1 MTPEPSK
8 TLDLFVPG
16 RVCLFGEHS
25 DWAGGFRKENP
36 DIPQGQCLISGTNQ
50 GIFARVSAHPSNLV
64 LKSTLD
70 NGKCESITLSLEND
84 ELMAEATCATSMWSY
99 ICGVALEMRKK
110 YPNICGLV
118 LDNYKTTLPVKKGLS
133 SSAAIC
139 VLAARAF
146 NKLYSLNLSTRDEME
161 FAYLGEILTPSKCG
175 RMDQG
180 CAFGSKPVLMKF
192 DGDILNVEEKVEI
205 GGPIYLIIVDLHA
218 SKSTPHIL
226 SDLRRAYPKASCDI
240 TRGVQKLLGEVN
252 HDIMNEALQAL
263 QEGSGEKVGAC
274 MIRAQAEFDKFA
286 IPASPDHLTS
296 PVLHKVLNCKK
307 LKPFVHGGKGVGS
320 QGDGS
325 AQFVA
330 KTKNDQMKAIRLIE
344 IEFGMTCLPLTLG
357 DV

>member
-1 MTPEPSK
+1 MSTTTSVVI
-8 TLDLFVPG
+8 DLFVPG

-25 DWAGGFRKENP
+25 DWAGGFRKDNL
-36 DIPQGQCLISGTNQ
+36 DIPQGLCLISGTNQ
-50 GIFARVSAHPSNLV
+50 GIFARASAHPSKLI
-64 LKSTLD
+64 LKSTSD
-70 NGKCESITLSLEND
+70 NGKQESITLPLEHD

-99 ICGVALEMRKK
+99 ICGVALEIRKK
-110 YPNICGLV
+110 YPNVGGLI

-139 VLAARAF
+139 VLASRAF
-146 NKLYSLNLSTRDEME
+146 NMLYSLNLNTRDEME

-192 DGDILNVEEKVEI
+192 DGDILDVDKKVEI

-226 SDLRRAYPKASCDI
+226 SDLRRAYPKATCDI
-240 TRGVQKLLGEVN
+240 TRGVQHLLGEVN
-252 HDIMNEALQAL
+252 HDIMEEALQAL
-263 QEGSGEKVGAC
+263 REGSGEKVGSC
-274 MIRAQAEFDKFA
+274 MIRAQAEFDKYA
-286 IPASPDHLTS
+286 MPASPDHLTS
-296 PVLHKVLNCKK
+296 PVLHKVLNCEK

-330 KTKNDQMKAIRLIE
+330 KTKQDQMEAIRVIE

-357 DV
+357 KV